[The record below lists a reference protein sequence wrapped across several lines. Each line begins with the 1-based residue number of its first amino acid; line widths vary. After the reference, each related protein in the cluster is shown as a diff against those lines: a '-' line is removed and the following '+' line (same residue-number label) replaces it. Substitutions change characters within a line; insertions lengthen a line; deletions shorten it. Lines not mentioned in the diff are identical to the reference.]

1 MASKNKPKS
10 LTKSQVATEVAAKSG
25 LSKKDVGAAFDA
37 LAEVLAKELKSGRP
51 MTLFGLVK
59 VTTAHKAATQSRPGR
74 NPFTGEAIT
83 IKAKPARKVVKV
95 RALKALKD
103 MA

>member
-59 VTTAHKAATQSRPGR
+59 VTTPTKLPR
-74 NPFTGEAIT
+74 NRAPAGTRS
-83 IKAKPARKVVKV
+83 PARRLPLRQSQLAK
-95 RALKALKD
+95 L
-103 MA
+103 